1 MRKLKLLMLAVLLLS
16 VQLLWA
22 QTKTVTGKVTDA
34 KDGTPITGVSV
45 KVKGSNT
52 GTFTANDGSYII
64 NLPKGLNS
72 LVFSTVG
79 FEDQEIEVKGSTVNA
94 SLSRQLKT

>member
-1 MRKLKLLMLAVLLLS
+1 MRKFKLLMLAGLLLS

-34 KDGTPITGVSV
+34 KDGAPIAGVSI

-52 GTFTANDGSYII
+52 GTFTGNDGSYRI
-64 NLPKGLNS
+64 NLRR
-72 LVFSTVG
+72 
-79 FEDQEIEVKGSTVNA
+79 A
-94 SLSRQLKT
+94 